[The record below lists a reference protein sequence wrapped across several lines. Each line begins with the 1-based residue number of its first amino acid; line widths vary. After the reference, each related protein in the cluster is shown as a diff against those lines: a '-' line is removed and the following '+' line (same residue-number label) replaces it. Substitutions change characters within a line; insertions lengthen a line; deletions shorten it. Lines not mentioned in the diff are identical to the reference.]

1 MNVYIKWIFIEKR
14 LSKDFKGKEYYG
26 IQYKP
31 EEQTEEME
39 GKEKNTSFQIEITFL
54 LYLNLSVKSFTSF
67 ICFFFL

>member
-39 GKEKNTSFQIEITFL
+39 GKEPRETLHFN
-54 LYLNLSVKSFTSF
+54 
-67 ICFFFL
+67 